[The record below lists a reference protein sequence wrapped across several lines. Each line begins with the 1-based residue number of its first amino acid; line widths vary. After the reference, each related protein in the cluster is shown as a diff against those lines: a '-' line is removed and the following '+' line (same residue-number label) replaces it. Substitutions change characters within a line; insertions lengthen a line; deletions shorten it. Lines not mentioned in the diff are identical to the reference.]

1 MKISS
6 TPRLLIALLIGLII
20 SLLLGRFIYSVE
32 TQVIET
38 EFEKD
43 VISEQ
48 LAIEQEVALN
58 FLAIKSL
65 KNFYDNSQ
73 YVDPNEFKQFASTL
87 LNSHPNIIA
96 LSWVPKITA
105 TTRADYDS
113 TFSYFERNLHG

>member
-87 LNSHPNIIA
+87 LN
-96 LSWVPKITA
+96 
-105 TTRADYDS
+105 
-113 TFSYFERNLHG
+113 